1 MTIEHV
7 SPRKRRTDS
16 ERELELKA
24 QLADLA
30 VKRRAALKKH
40 MEAAAKL
47 LDIVATTDVDVG
59 PLAVECQGLAV
70 RLRTWA

>member
-1 MTIEHV
+1 MTPDPIK
-7 SPRKRRTDS
+7 RTRRTDS

-30 VKRRAALKKH
+30 VKRRAVLKKH

-59 PLAVECQGLAV
+59 LMRDEAKGLAV